1 MICLFSMSSI
11 RNVNLS
17 QEDWRVLHKQLE
29 VEYRDIL
36 EKKKKREAM
45 NSDSK
50 DEQNYSS
57 NEIIVSVFSFVLIV

>member
-1 MICLFSMSSI
+1 MSSI

-17 QEDWRVLHKQLE
+17 QEDCRILHKQLE

>member
-1 MICLFSMSSI
+1 MSSI